1 MAGHYLAHPWTTW
14 RPKWHELCVLPFYNS
29 LFEGLP
35 MYPVRYAAFAAAS
48 VLLSAASALAGS
60 TYTFTTSTGVQP
72 SDVGTITL
80 TQVDSTTVD
89 VLVDLS
95 DTSMPLPEYG
105 FINTGGPHTP
115 FAFTISGTEAGV
127 SATFLQPSG
136 GNYAFGMFSLNPNG
150 GDATPFGSYG
160 IAIDSTAGNGSGKAY
175 YGDLGF
181 TVSRT
186 GGLSTDDFITNAL
199 IDPGSSAYFAP
210 TSRTAATTLAHKH
223 GMFGLLLPPRCQSR
237 PASQC
242 RALRWAALASPI
254 AGGAPPDRRLG

>member
-1 MAGHYLAHPWTTW
+1 VDDVATEVARALHIAL
-14 RPKWHELCVLPFYNS
+14 YNS

-35 MYPVRYAAFAAAS
+35 MYPVRYAAFTAAS
-48 VLLSAASALAGS
+48 VLLSAASALAGP

-95 DTSMPLPEYG
+95 DTNMPLPEYG

-136 GNYAFGMFSLNPNG
+136 GSYAFGMFSLNLG
-150 GDATPFGSYG
+150 GGGATPFGSYG
-160 IAIDSTAGNGSGKAY
+160 IAIDSTANNGSSNAY
-175 YGDLGF
+175 YGDLEF

-186 GGLSTDDFITNAL
+186 TGLSTDDFITNAL
-199 IDPGSSAYFAP
+199 IDPGSSGPAYFAADLTNGSSTTGSQAWEVRTTP
-210 TSRTAATTLAHKH
+210 SSPVPEPASIAVLGVALSGLGLANRRRRTA
-223 GMFGLLLPPRCQSR
+223 
-237 PASQC
+237 
-242 RALRWAALASPI
+242 
-254 AGGAPPDRRLG
+254 

>member
-1 MAGHYLAHPWTTW
+1 
-14 RPKWHELCVLPFYNS
+14 
-29 LFEGLP
+29 
-35 MYPVRYAAFAAAS
+35 MYPGRYAAFAAAS
-48 VLLSAASALAGS
+48 VFLSAASALAGP

-72 SDVGTITL
+72 SNVGTITL
-80 TQVDSTTVD
+80 TQVDSATVD

-105 FINTGGPHTP
+105 FINTGGLNTP
-115 FAFTISGTEAGV
+115 FAFTISGIEAGV

-136 GNYAFGMFSLNPNG
+136 GNYAFGMFSLKPNG

-175 YGDLGF
+175 YGDLEF

-199 IDPGSSAYFAP
+199 IDPGSSAYFAADL
-210 TSRTAATTLAHKH
+210 TNCSNNTGSQVWAVRTTLSS
-223 GMFGLLLPPRCQSR
+223 PVPER
-237 PASQC
+237 PAPQSW
-242 RALRWAALASPI
+242 ALRWAALASPI